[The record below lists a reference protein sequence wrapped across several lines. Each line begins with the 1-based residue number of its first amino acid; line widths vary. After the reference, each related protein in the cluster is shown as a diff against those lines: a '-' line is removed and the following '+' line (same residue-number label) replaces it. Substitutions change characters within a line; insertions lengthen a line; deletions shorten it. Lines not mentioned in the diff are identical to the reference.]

1 MTFIKFGSIEYFELL
16 SFRDKLKSRHL
27 DKLDLLS
34 LDRIRNEVAIKI
46 HEINEAENERL
57 KKDNPH

>member
-1 MTFIKFGSIEYFELL
+1 MSEIKFGSIEYFELL

-34 LDRIRNEVAIKI
+34 LDRLRNEVAVKIKV
-46 HEINEAENERL
+46 INQIEKTRLDNL
-57 KKDNPH
+57 KK